1 MPLTGSP
8 KSGTSCAE
16 NMAMTHNRRT
26 EAFTR
31 RDLVVVIAVIFV
43 TDRFARRKR
52 CIRLEIARARAI
64 SSWATGDVQQTTSGN
79 LYGNCVKNA
88 LVEKA
93 GNDKVTN
100 LTWIRLVFP

>member
-1 MPLTGSP
+1 MHSLGNRAGAGNILLGDGS
-8 KSGTSCAE
+8 
-16 NMAMTHNRRT
+16 
-26 EAFTR
+26 
-31 RDLVVVIAVIFV
+31 
-43 TDRFARRKR
+43 
-52 CIRLEIARARAI
+52 
-64 SSWATGDVQQTTSGN
+64 VQQTTSGN